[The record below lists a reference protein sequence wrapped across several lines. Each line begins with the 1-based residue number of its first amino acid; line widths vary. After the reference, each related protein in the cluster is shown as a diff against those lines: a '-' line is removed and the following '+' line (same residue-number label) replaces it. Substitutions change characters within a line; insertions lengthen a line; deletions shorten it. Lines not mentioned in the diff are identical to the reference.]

1 MEFVW
6 KSDGE
11 SERGERHMLSKFG
24 FKGMDAESC
33 FDDPEF
39 ESVYFPILDT
49 METPKGIMDKAEEM
63 VNELLHM
70 HHIPNARKMEL
81 YLNALVKVDPVK
93 NKMGICVKISD
104 YDSLEDHIAEKKLI
118 IWRGSPLYGEFKS
131 YFMAQ
136 VEKRLFG
143 E

>member
-1 MEFVW
+1 MT
-6 KSDGE
+6 
-11 SERGERHMLSKFG
+11 L
-24 FKGMDAESC
+24 
-33 FDDPEF
+33 
-39 ESVYFPILDT
+39 
-49 METPKGIMDKAEEM
+49 

-70 HHIPNARKMEL
+70 HHIPNAHKMEL

-93 NKMGICVKISD
+93 NKMGICVNISD

>member
-1 MEFVW
+1 
-6 KSDGE
+6 
-11 SERGERHMLSKFG
+11 MLSKYG

-39 ESVYFPILDT
+39 GSMYFPVMDA
-49 METPKGIMDKAEEM
+49 MATPKGIMDKTEEI

-70 HHIPNARKMEL
+70 HHIPIARRMEL
-81 YLNALVKVDPVK
+81 YLNALVKVDPAK
-93 NKMGICVKISD
+93 SKMGICVKISD

-118 IWRGSPLYGEFKS
+118 IWRGSPLYGEFKN

-136 VEKRLFG
+136 VEKGLFG

>member
-1 MEFVW
+1 
-6 KSDGE
+6 
-11 SERGERHMLSKFG
+11 MLGRYG

-39 ESVYFPILDT
+39 GNMYFPILDT
-49 METPKGIMDKAEEM
+49 METPKGIMDKTEEM
-63 VNELLHM
+63 VNELLHK
-70 HHIPNARKMEL
+70 HHIPNARRMEL
-81 YLNALVKVDPVK
+81 YLNALVKVDPAK
-93 NKMGICVKISD
+93 NKM
-104 YDSLEDHIAEKKLI
+104 LI

-136 VEKRLFG
+136 VEKGLFG